1 MFGTNKSTK
10 DRGDIMNTLSILKMS
25 VEILSTGFTNHTL
38 PLKSAPRS
46 ANADPAWKAAT
57 ENGKGSRGASSA
69 KAKLQLG
76 DAVRHSRHGVG
87 RVLAHW
93 ADGTILVRFDN
104 LAQNQLIWPPF
115 LDRVDG
121 QRS

>member
-1 MFGTNKSTK
+1 
-10 DRGDIMNTLSILKMS
+10 MNTLSIVRMS
-25 VEILSTGFTNHTL
+25 VENLSTGFTNHTL

-46 ANADPAWKAAT
+46 AKVNPAQRAAT
-57 ENGKGSRGASSA
+57 ENGKRSREASTA
-69 KAKLQLG
+69 KTKLQLG

-104 LAQNQLIWPPF
+104 LTQNQLIWPSF
-115 LDRVDG
+115 LDRVNG